1 MGLLNR
7 KKNKAPRAAR
17 STRSTKKMAGGKKA
31 GLSSRVQKASRNLI
45 DSYTGGAASTL
56 AGRGGGEG
64 SKRRRINP
72 MNAKAVRRASTRVRG
87 AIKMLERLKKS
98 LPHVTAKGK
107 VTVRKAK
114 R

>member
-17 STRSTKKMAGGKKA
+17 TAKGKRQAKGKKP
-31 GLSSRVQKASRNLI
+31 GVGSRVQKASRDLI

-56 AGRGGGEG
+56 SGGKGGGEG
-64 SKRRRINP
+64 GKRRRINP

-107 VTVRKAK
+107 VTVRK